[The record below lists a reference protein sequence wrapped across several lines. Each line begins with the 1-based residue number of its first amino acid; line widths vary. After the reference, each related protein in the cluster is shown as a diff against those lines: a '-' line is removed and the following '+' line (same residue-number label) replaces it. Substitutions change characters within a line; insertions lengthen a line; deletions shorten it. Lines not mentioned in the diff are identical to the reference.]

1 MAIQLTSNQD
11 SAHRSGHDRP
21 RVSSRRVICVV
32 DDDPSVLKSVGRL
45 LESEGF
51 SVRTFAH
58 PDESL
63 KYMEENSVP
72 LAILDIWMQEM
83 TGMELLAH
91 LCARSPQT
99 HVIFI
104 TGHEDD
110 AAQATVMQ
118 AGAFAFFIKPLDD
131 RRFLA
136 AVHRALGDPLPEKHR
151 LIKRARGF
159 LKRDRRSSK
168 RERRS

>member
-1 MAIQLTSNQD
+1 MAIQPPTNQSNVQ
-11 SAHRSGHDRP
+11 SRHHRPAASG
-21 RVSSRRVICVV
+21 RRVICVV

-51 SVRTFAH
+51 SVRSFGH
-58 PDESL
+58 PDEAL
-63 KYMEENSVP
+63 TYMETHSVP

-91 LCARSPQT
+91 LCAKSPQT

-118 AGAFAFFIKPLDD
+118 AGVFDFFIKPLDD
-131 RRFLA
+131 SKFLA
-136 AVHRALGDPLPEKHR
+136 SVHRALGDPLQEKHG
-151 LIKRARGF
+151 LMQLGASVPK
-159 LKRDRRSSK
+159 
-168 RERRS
+168 E